1 MFASQT
7 TGYTRRLPVCTG
19 GSPGHQ
25 RHGPDGLSSGQPGQA
40 LSGTGAPGRAWAV
53 PGPTTPA
60 TLPASSTAVASPTT
74 SRFTG
79 GRLFPRELGRRG
91 NCEIRFMVRSLIVK
105 GRAVGV
111 AGCIGRSQPDCGRPL
126 GGFLEGREGSA
137 GRRLPQNSLPKSVRI
152 GVASRS
158 YLVNGSHR
166 RDPAQPRRG
175 LRDRHIALR
184 LSDGMDP
191 DQHRIGG
198 DRVSAGA
205 SGAPPGA
212 SDRAERRGWRGLA
225 GADPGRCADGGR
237 RPGNGSR
244 SPTGIRAWR
253 AACGSCPGKSVGL
266 GPARRS

>member
-79 GRLFPRELGRRG
+79 GRLFPRALGRRG
-91 NCEIRFMVRSLIVK
+91 NCEIRFHGSFPNRE
-105 GRAVGV
+105 GPPRRCW
-111 AGCIGRSQPDCGRPL
+111 CIGRSQPDCGRPL
-126 GGFLEGREGSA
+126 GGFLEGRGRIA
-137 GRRLPQNSLPKSVRI
+137 GPTLVGISLPKSVRI

-166 RDPAQPRRG
+166 RDPSQPRRG
-175 LRDRHIALR
+175 SRDRHIALR
-184 LSDGMDP
+184 LSDGMGP

-198 DRVSAGA
+198 DRASAA
-205 SGAPPGA
+205 TSGAPPAA
-212 SDRAERRGWRGLA
+212 SDRAEHRGWRGLA

-237 RPGNGSR
+237 RPGNGSH

-253 AACGSCPGKSVGL
+253 AACGSCPRKSVGL